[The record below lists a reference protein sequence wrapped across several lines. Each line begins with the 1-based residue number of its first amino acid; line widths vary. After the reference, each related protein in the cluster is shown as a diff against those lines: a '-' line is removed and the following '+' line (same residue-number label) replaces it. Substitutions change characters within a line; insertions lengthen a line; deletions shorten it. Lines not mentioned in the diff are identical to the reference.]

1 MPSIDPRRED
11 IHSLLARVPP
21 GQPVTMLNLLRFR
34 DRAAYADGDHGQSGR
49 EAYREYSRQAERCV
63 KAVGG
68 QVIWAGRAVS
78 PIIAPL
84 EEDWDASLLVRCPDI
99 AAFEAMLSNPDYQA
113 ITPFRSAALSDARL
127 IAMLDEAP
135 Y

>member
-78 PIIAPL
+78 PISI
-84 EEDWDASLLVRCPDI
+84 C
-99 AAFEAMLSNPDYQA
+99 
-113 ITPFRSAALSDARL
+113 
-127 IAMLDEAP
+127 
-135 Y
+135 